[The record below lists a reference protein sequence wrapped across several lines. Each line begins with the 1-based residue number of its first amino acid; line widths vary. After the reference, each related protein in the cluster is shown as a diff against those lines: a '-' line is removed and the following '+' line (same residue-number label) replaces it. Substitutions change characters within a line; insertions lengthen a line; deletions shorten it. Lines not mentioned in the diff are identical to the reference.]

1 MHNIATSEIYLS
13 NQHRSRGVKSLKG
26 SVNRIRSGKMFIFSI
41 RASSIRFFGIL
52 FLTLLV
58 LVGIMLS
65 GQTVSASASV
75 GEVKL
80 SGIKTDEDRIAL
92 LEGFGIK
99 VEGEAEQKA
108 FIMPESFDR
117 IMAGYNEIQRA
128 QGLDLTK
135 YAKKRV
141 TRYTYKVSNWD
152 EIKDGYGTRQSSDR
166 EESIT
171 EVYANLFVYRNR
183 VIALDISSAEM
194 GGFVEPIIK

>member
-1 MHNIATSEIYLS
+1 
-13 NQHRSRGVKSLKG
+13 
-26 SVNRIRSGKMFIFSI
+26 MFIFSI

-92 LEGFGIK
+92 LGGFGIK

-135 YAKKRV
+135 YAKKRI

-152 EIKDGYGTRQSSDR
+152 EIKDGYGAPKTAD
-166 EESIT
+166 EEEGIT
-171 EVYANLFVYRNR
+171 EVYASLFVYRNR
-183 VIALDISSAEM
+183 VIALDISSAQM
-194 GGFVEPIIK
+194 GGFVAPIIK